1 MKFLSTVRHTGT
13 TYFQKGFEANL
24 PKGTFN
30 LKHVS
35 DEVIDSFEPDWEIYT
50 TYRDP
55 YRVAAS
61 WANRN
66 MFYNP
71 EGSQVW
77 MESWTAYKRL
87 LTLNPKV
94 LDFTKGKVFDGIDFG
109 DKPLNSFGDAYQL
122 HKSIDEGDFNR
133 LYQFIDKAN
142 IDYAIECCG
151 DLYKQ

>member
-1 MKFLSTVRHTGT
+1 MKFLTTVRHTGT

-24 PKGTFN
+24 KKGTFN

-35 DEVIDSFEPDWEIYT
+35 EELLKEIQPDWELYT
-50 TYRDP
+50 TYRNP

-71 EGSQVW
+71 EGLIFW
-77 MESWTAYKRL
+77 KDSWEAYRKL
-87 LTLNPKV
+87 LYLNPTV
-94 LDFTKGKVFDGIDFG
+94 LDVTKGQVFEGIDFG
-109 DKPLNSFGDAYQL
+109 SKPLNKFGDAYQL
-122 HKSIDEGDFNR
+122 HKSLDKGETER
-133 LYQFIDKAN
+133 LYQFIPKAL
-142 IDYAIECCG
+142 IIHAIECCG